1 MKKLLIKSEILKKF
15 LFSSLMLLSGT
26 AMADT
31 VSPEQ
36 ALGKATRFFQQS
48 VNTRG
53 QAQSLTLAHTA
64 QADDETYFYVFNNPA
79 GGYVIVGGDD
89 VAHDVLAY
97 SESGSFDYD
106 QLSPATRWWLG
117 QYQNQIHSAI
127 VAEHQGMA
135 AQNEA
140 TRALPLNRTEI
151 KPLLGGIA
159 WNQTAP
165 YNADILGSAQIEDP
179 QLQYA
184 TGCVA
189 TATAQVMRYWKYPE
203 RGRFSH
209 AYRWKDQLLE
219 ANFAES
225 VYEWDLMQEK
235 YEATYSGTPE
245 ENAVAKLMSDVCI
258 AFNMNYGRKYTPGSA
273 APDRTIPYAL
283 ATYFGYDKNMELL
296 ERDSLTNLPA
306 GGWEEMIYNELAE
319 KRPVIY
325 GGGGHSFICD
335 GYKDGFF
342 HINWG
347 WGGMANDEYYL
358 LTSTEATPALA
369 PKDEG
374 VGGNGLGQYSGD
386 ESIIIGIQP
395 DPQSEGFVYLTEPMN
410 VPAEAPYGPQHYEGK
425 LYNPTSQDVKA
436 TVGIVFLPDISL
448 KEDVVFQHDTAM
460 VFPAGQETLFS
471 FDVPESAFIPGVTYY
486 INFSIIDESDPEIP
500 IEKHVA
506 KSPLMFS
513 SEVTHIE
520 GPEYVLLDLSRG
532 LTTICAPFDAEL
544 PQGVVAYT
552 AERITADNQVIMKL
566 AFSIEAGK
574 CYLLGSVPT
583 AQPVLLSGMKTTEEV
598 WSVGPVF
605 TGNMSSAYQYYDGPS
620 YGVTLIDG
628 IPLLI
633 RNTRPSGVPAYKIL
647 VDGSLSDAY
656 YLYFNYDEATGIELV
671 DDRSSGSSLRYNLMG
686 HPSKGKG
693 FVIRNGRV
701 VFEK

>member
-15 LFSSLMLLSGT
+15 LFSSLMLLSAA
-26 AMADT
+26 AMADS

-36 ALGKATRFFQQS
+36 ALSKANRFFQQS
-48 VNTRG
+48 ENTRG
-53 QAQSLTLAHTA
+53 QAQSLILAHTA

-127 VAEHQGMA
+127 AAERQGMA

-140 TRALPLNRTEI
+140 TRALALNRTEI

-184 TGCVA
+184 TSCVA

-225 VYEWDLMQEK
+225 VYEWDLMQETYK
-235 YEATYSGTPE
+235 ETYSGTPG
-245 ENAVAKLMSDVCI
+245 ENAVAKLMSDVGI
-258 AFNMNYGRKYTPGSA
+258 ALNMNYGRRYTPGSA

-283 ATYFGYDKNMELL
+283 ATYFGYDKKMELL

-306 GGWEEMIYNELAE
+306 GGWEKMIYSELAE

-325 GGGGHSFICD
+325 GGGGHAFICD

-347 WGGMANDEYYL
+347 WGGIANDEYYL
-358 LTSTEATPALA
+358 LTSTETTPALA
-369 PKDEG
+369 PKTEG
-374 VGGNGLGQYSGD
+374 AGGNGLGQYSGD

-395 DPQSEGFVYLTEPMN
+395 DPQSEGFVYLTEQMS

-425 LYNPTSQDVKA
+425 IYNPTSQDVKA
-436 TVGIVFLPDISL
+436 TVLIVFLPDIPL
-448 KEDVVFQHDTAM
+448 KEDDIFMHDTTM

-471 FDVPESAFIPGVTYY
+471 FDVPETSLIPGFRYSVL
-486 INFSIIDESDPEIP
+486 FCVIDKSDPEIP
-500 IEKHVA
+500 MDVY
-506 KSPLMFS
+506 KSKVPWIFAM
-513 SEVTHIE
+513 VPMHIE
-520 GPEYVLLDLSRG
+520 GPEQVLLDMSRG
-532 LTTICAPFDAEL
+532 VATICAPFDAEL

-552 AERITADNQVIMKL
+552 AERITADYQVIMKQ

-583 AQPVLLSGMKTTEEV
+583 AQPVLLSGMRTTEEV

-605 TGNMSSAYQYYDGPS
+605 RGNMSSEYQYYDGPS
-620 YGVTLIDG
+620 YGVTLVNG
-628 IPLLI
+628 TPLLI
-633 RNTRPSGVPAYKIL
+633 RNSRPSGVPAFKIL
-647 VDGSLSDAY
+647 VDGSLSDEY
-656 YLYFNYDEATGIELV
+656 YLYFNYAEATGIEQV
-671 DDRSSGSSLRYNLMG
+671 DDRNAGNSLRYNLMG

-693 FVIRNGRV
+693 FVIRNRRV

>member
-15 LFSSLMLLSGT
+15 LFSSLMLLSGA

-36 ALGKATRFFQQS
+36 ALGKALSFFQQP
-48 VNTRG
+48 VRTRG
-53 QAQSLTLAHTA
+53 QQAAQSLTLAHTA
-64 QADDETYFYVFNNPA
+64 QADGETYYYVFNNPA

-127 VAEHQGMA
+127 AAERQGL
-135 AQNEA
+135 A
-140 TRALPLNRTEI
+140 TRGAATLAEVWTEV

-159 WNQTAP
+159 WNQEAP
-165 YNADILGSAQIEDP
+165 YNAYILDNRETKDP
-179 QLQYA
+179 MQQYV
-184 TGCVA
+184 TGCTA

-203 RGRFSH
+203 RGKFKH
-209 AYRWKDQLLE
+209 AYCWKDQLE

-225 VYEWDLMQEK
+225 VYDWDLMPEK
-235 YEATYSGTPE
+235 YTQAYSGTPE
-245 ENAVAKLMSDVCI
+245 ENAVAKLMSDVGI
-258 AFNMNYGRKYTPGSA
+258 ALNMKYDRKYTPGSTA
-273 APDRTIPYAL
+273 TDRAIPYAL
-283 ATYFGYDKNMELL
+283 ATYFGYGRGMYYLIRDK
-296 ERDSLTNLPA
+296 LTNLPA
-306 GGWEEMIYNELAE
+306 GEWEGIVYGELAAQ
-319 KRPVIY
+319 RPVIY
-325 GGGGHSFICD
+325 LGGNHSFVCD

-347 WGGMANDEYYL
+347 WGGIANDEYYL
-358 LTSTEATPALA
+358 LTSTETTPALA

-374 VGGNGLGQYSGD
+374 VGGNGLGQYTGN
-386 ESIIIGIQP
+386 EAIIIGIQP
-395 DPQSEGFVYLTEPMN
+395 DPQSEGFVYLTEQVG

-425 LYNPTSQDVKA
+425 FYNPTSQDVKA
-436 TVGIVFLPDISL
+436 TVGIIFVPDIL
-448 KEDVVFQHDTAM
+448 LTGNNYFQHDTTL

-471 FDVPESAFIPGVTYY
+471 FDVPETSLIPGFRYTVF
-486 INFSIIDESDPEIP
+486 FSILDISNPEIP
-500 IEKHVA
+500 MDIY
-506 KSPLMFS
+506 KSMVPWIFAR
-513 SEVTHIE
+513 VPTRIE

-532 LTTICAPFDAEL
+532 ATTICVPFDAEL

-552 AERITADNQVIMKL
+552 AERITADHQVIMKQ

-583 AQPVLLSGMKTTEEV
+583 AQPVLLSGMRTTDEV

-605 TGNMSSAYQYYDGPS
+605 TGNMSSEYQYYNGPCYGMTLFDGK
-620 YGVTLIDG
+620 
-628 IPLLI
+628 PLLI
-633 RNTRPSGVPAYKIL
+633 RNTRPSGVPAYKIF
-647 VDGSLSDAY
+647 VDGSLSDAP
-656 YLYFNYDEATGIELV
+656 YLYFNYDEATGIEQV
-671 DDRSSGSSLRYNLMG
+671 DDRSAGSSLRYNLMG
-686 HPSKGKG
+686 QPAKGKG
-693 FVIRNGRV
+693 LVVRDGRV

>member
-1 MKKLLIKSEILKKF
+1 MLMIKSEILKKF
-15 LFSSLMLLSGT
+15 LFSSLMLLSG
-26 AMADT
+26 AVMADT

-64 QADDETYFYVFNNPA
+64 ETDGETYFYVFNNPA

-97 SESGSFDYD
+97 SESGSFDYN

-245 ENAVAKLMSDVCI
+245 ENAVAKLMSDVSI
-258 AFNMNYGRKYTPGSA
+258 ALNMEYGRRYTSGSA
-273 APDRTIPYAL
+273 APDRAIPYAL
-283 ATYFGYDKNMELL
+283 ATYFGYDKKMELL
-296 ERDSLTNLPA
+296 ERDSLTNLAA
-306 GGWEEMIYNELAE
+306 GGWEEMIYSELAE

-358 LTSTEATPALA
+358 LTSTETTPALA

-395 DPQSEGFVYLTEPMN
+395 DSQSEGFVYLTEPMN

-436 TVGIVFLPDISL
+436 TVLMVFLPDIPL
-448 KEDVVFQHDTAM
+448 KGNDIFMHDTTM
-460 VFPAGQETLFS
+460 VFPAGEETLFS
-471 FDVPESAFIPGVTYY
+471 FDVPETSLIPGFTYSVL
-486 INFSIIDESDPEIP
+486 FCIIDKSDPEIP
-500 IEKHVA
+500 MDVY
-506 KSPLMFS
+506 KSKVPWIFATMP
-513 SEVTHIE
+513 THIE
-520 GPEYVLLDLSRG
+520 GPEHVMLDLSRG
-532 LTTICAPFDAEL
+532 VTTICAPFDAEL

-583 AQPVLLSGMKTTEEV
+583 TQPVLLSGMRTTDEV

-605 TGNMSSAYQYYDGPS
+605 TGNMSSEYQYYDGPS
-620 YGVTLIDG
+620 YGVTLVEG
-628 IPLLI
+628 NPLLI
-633 RNTRPSGVPAYKIL
+633 RNTRSSGVPAYNIL

-656 YLYFNYDEATGIELV
+656 YLYFNYDEATGIEQV
-671 DDRSSGSSLRYNLMG
+671 DVHSNGSGLRYNLLG
-686 HPSKGKG
+686 QPAKGKG
-693 FVIRNGRV
+693 LVVRNGHV
-701 VFEK
+701 VFEKN